1 MSCEPVPLSHVSTV
15 PSLSTDTPG
24 VSKRQKI
31 VNEIYSS
38 EQTYISQ
45 LSLIVDVSEP
55 INASLCHTRVCPC
68 VHAAVVEG
76 QCVCVCV

>member
-1 MSCEPVPLSHVSTV
+1 MECLSSVHVLGIHS
-15 PSLSTDTPG
+15 PADTAD

-45 LSLIVDVSEP
+45 LSVIVDVSGLV
-55 INASLCHTRVCPC
+55 NTRVRC
-68 VHAAVVEG
+68 VHVCG
-76 QCVCVCV
+76 CVSTTQYVYNILTVAG